1 MGLGKYFQVTD
12 DFLDCYGSPE
22 VIGKVG
28 TDIQDKKCSW
38 LCVQALSKCTKEQR
52 QIMQDNYG
60 QDDPGKVATIKE
72 LYNEL
77 KLKEMYEA
85 YEEDSYKEIQGLIAN
100 VEGVPKV
107 VFDKLLAKIYKRS
120 K

>member
-1 MGLGKYFQVTD
+1 MRESLSLVCTWSGLRPHTEGVYR
-12 DFLDCYGSPE
+12 
-22 VIGKVG
+22 
-28 TDIQDKKCSW
+28 
-38 LCVQALSKCTKEQR
+38 CVAACE
-52 QIMQDNYG
+52 QDNYG

>member
-1 MGLGKYFQVTD
+1 
-12 DFLDCYGSPE
+12 
-22 VIGKVG
+22 
-28 TDIQDKKCSW
+28 
-38 LCVQALSKCTKEQR
+38 
-52 QIMQDNYG
+52 
-60 QDDPGKVATIKE
+60 
-72 LYNEL
+72 
-77 KLKEMYEA
+77 MYEA